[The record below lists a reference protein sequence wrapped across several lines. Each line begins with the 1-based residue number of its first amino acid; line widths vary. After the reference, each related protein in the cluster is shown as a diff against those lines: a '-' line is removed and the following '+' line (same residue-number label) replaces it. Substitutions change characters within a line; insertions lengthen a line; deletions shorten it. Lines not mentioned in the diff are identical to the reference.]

1 MSDRL
6 ALIIANSEFD
16 DPKLAR
22 LATPGRDAEALAEVL
37 SDPAIGGFDVT
48 LLVNRT
54 LREVRAQIGRLY
66 WRRKKGDLLI
76 LYYSGHGIK
85 DDYGDLYLAV
95 KDTEAEV
102 ASATAL
108 DAAFVCDQLDK
119 SSSQRKVVV
128 LDCCHSG
135 AFARGAKALGSSAG
149 TQEAFTG
156 SGYGRVILTASNAVE
171 YAWED
176 GKPLG
181 EAATSV
187 FTHFVVAGLQTGA
200 ADRDGDGEISLDE
213 LYDYVYEQVIT
224 SGLSKQTPQKWA
236 QKVEGRIIIA
246 QNPRPVV
253 RVAELLP
260 ELQQAIE
267 SPFAG
272 IRQGA
277 VSELER
283 LLRGSDKGLALA
295 ARKALTRLADDDS
308 RRVSAAATR
317 ALTVPPVAVPAQPSP
332 APPSP
337 IVVERAEPKP
347 EPELHPS
354 LALRLSVKPQRV
366 DPGGEAEWTVTL
378 RNDGDDDLRQVT
390 VRRERALLDK
400 PFDLTVGK
408 GRQFSFTTTCKTEG
422 EKIEKVTATGI
433 ASNGESVHVEASAS
447 VQVRWARQQAL
458 EGLYREAHAK
468 IESRAWAEAKEL
480 CQRIEAL
487 APGYRDVGELR
498 READAG
504 LRQARIREGR
514 EAKLA
519 QAREQLRRLQHG
531 PLPAWVW
538 IVGGAVVGALLVG
551 LVGQGLGWWPRAEP
565 TEAPTEVPTAA
576 LTGIPTDVPTEVLT
590 RAPTPTSTAE
600 PTEEPKLSAGATW
613 SRPAD
618 GMVMVYVPAGE
629 FEMGS
634 DDDDV
639 DYALQ
644 LCNEYH
650 GDCERGWFE
659 DEQPVH
665 TVALDGFWIDRT
677 EVTNTQYQQCVESG
691 ACDPPAESGSYT
703 RDSYYGNNAYAD
715 YPVIWVNWQQA
726 VDYCEWAGA
735 RLPTE
740 AEWAYAARGPEGR
753 VFPWGDQFDG
763 TRLNY
768 CDANCK
774 FDWAD
779 DAVDDGYADTAPV
792 GSFSVGASWCS
803 ALDMAGNVWEWVA
816 DWYGHYP
823 PGRQVNPAGPSS
835 GENRVLRGGSWF
847 CGPYDVRSAS
857 RVRFPPASR
866 DYHWGF
872 RCARGSK

>member
-16 DPKLAR
+16 DPKLAQ
-22 LATPGRDAEALAEVL
+22 LVTPGRDAEALAQVL

-66 WRRKKGDLLI
+66 WRRKKDDLLL

-135 AFARGAKALGSSAG
+135 AFARGAKALGTSAG
-149 TQEAFTG
+149 TQEAFAG

-171 YAWED
+171 YAWEG

-187 FTHFVVAGLQTGA
+187 FTHFVVEGLQTGA
-200 ADRDGDGEISLDE
+200 ADRDGDGEVSLDE

-253 RVAELLP
+253 KVAELLP

-283 LLRGSDKGLALA
+283 LLRGSDKGLALV

-337 IVVERAEPKP
+337 VVVERAEPKP

-366 DPGGEAEWTVTL
+366 DPGGEAKWTVTL

-433 ASNGESVHVEASAS
+433 ASNGESVHVEAGAS

-487 APGYRDVGELR
+487 APGYRDVAELR
-498 READAG
+498 READGG
-504 LRQARIREGR
+504 LRQARIRERR

-538 IVGGAVVGALLVG
+538 IVGGAVVLALLVG
-551 LVGQGLGWWPRAEP
+551 LVGQGLGWWSLPEPTEVPAEMPTAAPTEPPMAEP
-565 TEAPTEVPTAA
+565 TEALTEVPT
-576 LTGIPTDVPTEVLT
+576 GMPTSTM
-590 RAPTPTSTAE
+590 APTVTPTAE
-600 PTEEPKLSAGATW
+600 PTKEPIPAGPPADVSLGDTW
-613 SRPAD
+613 PRPTD

-634 DDDDV
+634 
-639 DYALQ
+639 A
-644 LCNEYH
+644 E
-650 GDCERGWFE
+650 GDS

-665 TVALDGFWIDRT
+665 IVALDGFWIDQT
-677 EVTNTQYQQCVESG
+677 EVTNGQYQRCVESG
-691 ACDPPAESGSYT
+691 DCNPPVESRSST
-703 RDSYYGNNAYAD
+703 RDSYYGNSTYDD
-715 YPVIWVNWQQA
+715 YPVIYVSWHQA
-726 VDYCEWAGA
+726 NAYCEWAGA

-740 AEWAYAARGPEGR
+740 AEWEYAARGSDGR
-753 VFPWGDQFDG
+753 TYPWGNSVPDCDKANYWDKEDG
-763 TRLNY
+763 
-768 CDANCK
+768 C
-774 FDWAD
+774 
-779 DAVDDGYADTAPV
+779 VGDTTAV
-792 GSFSVGASWCS
+792 GSYAAGVSWCG

-816 DWYGHYP
+816 DWYADYP
-823 PGRQVNPAGPSS
+823 SGREVNPTGPSS
-835 GENRVLRGGSWF
+835 GESRVLRGGSW
-847 CGPYDVRSAS
+847 VRAAN
-857 RVRFPPASR
+857 RLRCTYRNRAPPDNWGGHR
-866 DYHWGF
+866 GF
-872 RCARGSK
+872 RCAGGSE